1 MGALALLTLFI
12 LINMVFLLQDLI
24 YWSSVRYCGGPAL
37 HFWTTE
43 DHHEEMRRFEL

>member
-1 MGALALLTLFI
+1 MGALALLSSFI
-12 LINMVFLLQDLI
+12 LINVVLLLQDLI
-24 YWSSVRYCGGPAL
+24 DWPSVRYCGGPAL